1 VSSVFPRASHLLRR
15 AGETLSRPFT
25 LSPASVTAFRVLL
38 SFAVLYDLLRW
49 RLPWFNAWYTDGGL
63 FRGDE
68 VYRLVPPVFPFFF
81 GHPLLSYLLFALLV
95 LAALLFGLGYRPRAM
110 ALLAGVLLLALDAR
124 NPWVLNTG
132 HVLMPAFLLLSVL
145 LPLEGSWGIGAAL
158 FREPVPEAVR
168 TPVLLPF
175 LLLAFTAYFLNAVA
189 KDFEAYFARADAVAN
204 ALMGYGTV
212 PGVLFA
218 ERFPGVLPW
227 LSRYTWLVEAGAPL
241 LLLLPLWPLRL
252 LGVGLLMSLHLG
264 FLLLDIGNFPLVM
277 LAFLALFVPP
287 EAWRLLGGFWEKLR
301 GEAKAVVHYDGGCGF
316 CARMGEV
323 LVRLFLAR
331 AEIRPAE
338 GKALALLEARR
349 SWVVELGGQRYLEGR
364 GFQALLLASPFRPLA
379 LLWGLP
385 GFAWLADRAYRLVA
399 DRRPSPAW
407 TRAHLPALAFRP
419 PGKLQVALALLFS
432 LAYGTYSFYGPWDYG
447 KAPETLAGSLGAL
460 GLDLRWGH
468 FAPYPPGQ
476 LLWIGAVGV
485 TLTGR
490 TVDPW
495 RALVGLAPEHR
506 PEEIPR
512 FPVLLSGGEHWRK
525 VWWGVDPEKPSGE
538 LRVTGLAR
546 YLCRFWNGRRAP
558 TDWIASVT
566 LYRYRA
572 RPGWEKPERS
582 LLAHVPCPVEARL
595 LEVKP

>member
-546 YLCRFWNGRRAP
+546 YLCRFWNDRHAP